1 ENIGPYFA
9 CEVGVR
15 STGYNPSALPDF
27 HAWLK
32 GRYKDISDLN
42 RQWKATYARFED
54 IQPPQDL
61 CLAGEWKRPHPL
73 GYEFQSWREDR
84 HVAWLKLIY
93 DAFKKADPAKPVLAD
108 HSGVLRSVDG
118 SRLFDTC
125 DILSVHM
132 RSPHF
137 MLASIYTYSMNRF
150 ARKQLGQYECFWGCQ
165 EDLPRIAEE
174 KAQRCAMMKYL
185 YRLTIWGR
193 HLQIWWYAYT
203 SADYLLSY
211 NGNWFNP
218 VYDLTT
224 LRYCAAALPVGK
236 AKVKRLED
244 VFLNSSIAPSRVV
257 MIQPNT
263 SMLYQRYA
271 QGESFLEMLE
281 LHELLF
287 ARNDLYELIPET
299 YFGDGRAKLDDF
311 DVVIL
316 PYALYLPDRLSE
328 QLRGWVEKGGL
339 LIATGPFGLYDKS
352 GFDKRDLW
360 AAAFGSDVPTRL
372 TDAKQTDWQWSVEG
386 KSGDLLEAPLGKGK
400 VMATLRSLRNRDFKD
415 KAASRLVEA
424 LEAKARRAARCA
436 SNDFEMTVH
445 EARGGARYLC
455 VLNRNVDKAVADT
468 VTLSGEFKRGLDLDA
483 PGGFPLAF
491 KAANGETSFTLCLE
505 PAEFTLIALEK

>member
-1 ENIGPYFA
+1 QRCVAYQKAADLSAVPGTAQAGVSAELRSALDVEKKLDELYQTYGRLFVARNEAGLGEFDRAAASLAEQATLARRRVAERFSALRSEAKQAAGDWPALPEPSPKPLALAPNGQPNQILIGTRSPFTHFGLEEPLTINKLHSLSMLYDMPDQKEPGKYAPKVTFDLWQKLKDAGATHASIATAFALHDKQMAPAWFLEKLRDDPDLLMASADGAKLKPPDKYAASLNIWRPEVRQMTADLVAGVAGAFRDQPQFPFYVTSAENIGPYFA

-244 VFLNSSIAPSRVV
+244 VFLNSS
-257 MIQPNT
+257 
-263 SMLYQRYA
+263 
-271 QGESFLEMLE
+271 
-281 LHELLF
+281 
-287 ARNDLYELIPET
+287 
-299 YFGDGRAKLDDF
+299 
-311 DVVIL
+311 
-316 PYALYLPDRLSE
+316 
-328 QLRGWVEKGGL
+328 
-339 LIATGPFGLYDKS
+339 
-352 GFDKRDLW
+352 
-360 AAAFGSDVPTRL
+360 
-372 TDAKQTDWQWSVEG
+372 
-386 KSGDLLEAPLGKGK
+386 
-400 VMATLRSLRNRDFKD
+400 
-415 KAASRLVEA
+415 
-424 LEAKARRAARCA
+424 
-436 SNDFEMTVH
+436 
-445 EARGGARYLC
+445 
-455 VLNRNVDKAVADT
+455 
-468 VTLSGEFKRGLDLDA
+468 
-483 PGGFPLAF
+483 
-491 KAANGETSFTLCLE
+491 
-505 PAEFTLIALEK
+505 